1 MKRIL
6 TCSDI
11 HGEIDKLCNVLDEAN
26 YHPKQDTLVLL
37 GDYIDRGYYS
47 KEVMEYVMELV
58 KGGAIALM
66 GNHEKLFLDSLYN
79 EDMRDVWIANGGL
92 QTLDSYDY
100 DMYTMEKHANWM
112 KEHLRMYYET
122 EEYIFVHAGMQP
134 QLSLEWQSD
143 DDLLWS
149 RHAEP
154 ILLGK
159 TVIQGHTPFDEV
171 EFIHDRIFIDTGAC
185 MGGKLS
191 LLELPSLKI
200 YED

>member
-6 TCSDI
+6 ACSDI
-11 HGEIDKLCNVLDEAN
+11 HGEIDKLYNVLDEAN
-26 YHPKQDTLVLL
+26 YHPKQDILVLL

-58 KGGAIALM
+58 RDGAIALM
-66 GNHEKLFLDSLYN
+66 GNHEKLFVDSLYN

-100 DMYTMEKHANWM
+100 DMDIMEKHANWM
-112 KEHLRMYYET
+112 KENLRMYYET
-122 EEYIFVHAGMQP
+122 EKYIFVHAGMQP
-134 QLSLEWQSD
+134 QLSLEWQSEE
-143 DDLLWS
+143 DLLWS
-149 RHAEP
+149 RHFEP

-191 LLELPSLKI
+191 LLELPSLHI